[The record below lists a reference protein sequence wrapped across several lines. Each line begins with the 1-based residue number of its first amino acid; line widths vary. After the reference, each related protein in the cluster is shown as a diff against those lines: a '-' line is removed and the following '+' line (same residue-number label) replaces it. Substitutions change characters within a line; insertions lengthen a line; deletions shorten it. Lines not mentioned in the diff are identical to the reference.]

1 MNLPLHSERGP
12 PREPRQKN
20 RIGKERLLEGLLFD
34 LRGLA
39 HLIAQVVE
47 LGATN
52 LTATGDLDLLDLGR
66 VHRERALNT
75 HREADL
81 ADRECLTGGF
91 AMAADDITLKDLDP
105 LAVALSD
112 PVVNLYVVTRAEIR
126 HVLLDVLG
134 LYRAYDVHSYPR
146 LSSIMLS
153 IHSCVKTRFA
163 SIPLVSLQ
171 DKENLCEWQE
181 RSQINRSSP

>member
-1 MNLPLHSERGP
+1 M
-12 PREPRQKN
+12 
-20 RIGKERLLEGLLFD
+20 
-34 LRGLA
+34 
-39 HLIAQVVE
+39 
-47 LGATN
+47 T
-52 LTATGDLDLLDLGR
+52 
-66 VHRERALNT
+66 
-75 HREADL
+75 
-81 ADRECLTGGF
+81 
-91 AMAADDITLKDLDP
+91 ADDITLEDLDP

-112 PVVNLYVVTRAEIR
+112 PVVNLYIVTRAEIR

-153 IHSCVKTRFA
+153 IHSRVKTRFA